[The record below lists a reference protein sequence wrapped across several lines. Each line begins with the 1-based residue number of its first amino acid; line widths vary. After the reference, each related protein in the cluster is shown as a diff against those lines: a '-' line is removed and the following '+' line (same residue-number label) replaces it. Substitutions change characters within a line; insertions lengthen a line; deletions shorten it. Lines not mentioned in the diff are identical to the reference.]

1 MKRYI
6 KIKINDYHTDRNV
19 FIYNIKY
26 KYLNWYIVHLEILI
40 FFINLE
46 NINFLL
52 FFPEDL

>member
-52 FFPEDL
+52 FFLEDL